1 MSLETGSRLGSYEI
15 VAPLGAGGKGEVYG
29 ALDTT
34 LDREVAITALPEG
47 FSQDPEHMARFE
59 REDKALAALNHPNVA
74 TLFGFGKARLADSD
88 EAAGPVPAAG
98 PTARFLVM
106 ELVEGEALAER
117 IKRGPILIDEAI
129 DLFQQ
134 IAG

>member
-1 MSLETGSRLGSYEI
+1 MSFESSSRLGLYEI
-15 VAPLGAGGKGEVYG
+15 VAPLGAGGTGGTGEVYR

-34 LDREVAITALPEG
+34 LDRDVAITVLPKG

-106 ELVEGEALAER
+106 ELAER